1 LPELSLRIDYKLS
14 DKFDF
19 GIFIPAALLI
29 AIGLTAIFSSTFNHP
44 TMSGNFNR
52 QLVFGVAA
60 FFVFFITYSV
70 PTNTFRMIA
79 IPTYLFSLLLLLIVL
94 VVGRKTSGA
103 RSWLDIGPV
112 GFQPSELAKLG
123 TILVMSLYLSRK
135 NTDIDSFK
143 DILFSLGIGFIP
155 VALILL
161 EPDMG
166 TSMVFMGLIL
176 IMIFWKGISLFGLF
190 TVLSPGFVAISALFG
205 FYYFLGSLVLIL
217 VLLFLFKKDV
227 FFSGSIFA
235 LNLGAGFFADYL
247 YNALSPHQQKRI
259 QSFIDPN
266 SDPLGAG
273 YNTIQAKVAI
283 GSGGLFG
290 KGFMQGNQTQLQYIP
305 EQWTDFIYCVIGEE
319 FGFIGSM
326 IVLVLFMYLF
336 LRILKVA
343 SSTKDEF
350 LSLTLIGILSVYIVH
365 FLINIGMVVGIL
377 PVIGI
382 PLPFVS
388 YGGSSLLVNM
398 FMLGIIANVYRNRK
412 NYT

>member
-1 LPELSLRIDYKLS
+1 MRIDYKLS

-19 GIFIPAALLI
+19 GLFIPVLI
-29 AIGLTAIFSSTFNHP
+29 LFLVGLTAIYSSTFNHP

-52 QLVFGVAA
+52 QLVFGIAA
-60 FFVFFITYSV
+60 FIVFFITYSI
-70 PTNTFRMIA
+70 PSNTFRMIA
-79 IPTYLFSLLLLLIVL
+79 IPTYLFSLLLLVIVL

-103 RSWLDIGPV
+103 RSWLDIGPL

-123 TILVMSLYLSRK
+123 TILVMSLFLSRK
-135 NTDIDSFK
+135 NTDIESFK
-143 DILFSLGIGFIP
+143 DIVLALCIGFLP
-155 VALILL
+155 VMMILL

-166 TSMVFMGLIL
+166 TAIVFVGMIL
-176 IMIFWKGISLFGLF
+176 LLIFWKGISVFGLF
-190 TVLSPGFVAISALFG
+190 IVLSPGFVAISALFG
-205 FYYFLGSLVLIL
+205 FYSFLGALVLTLI
-217 VLLFLFKKDV
+217 VLLIFRKDI

-235 LNLGAGFFADYL
+235 LNLAAGFFADYL
-247 YNALSPHQQKRI
+247 YHALSPHQQKRI

-266 SDPLGAG
+266 MDPLGAG

-290 KGFMQGNQTQLQYIP
+290 KGFLKGNQTQLQYIP

-326 IVLVLFMYLF
+326 IVLILFFYLF
-336 LRILKVA
+336 LKILKIA
-343 SSTKDEF
+343 STTKDEF
-350 LSLTLIGILSVYIVH
+350 LSLTIIGVLSVYFIH

-398 FMLGIIANVYRNRK
+398 FMLGMIANIFRSRK
-412 NYT
+412 NFT

>member
-1 LPELSLRIDYKLS
+1 MRIDYKLS

-19 GIFIPAALLI
+19 GLFIPVIILFLV
-29 AIGLTAIFSSTFNHP
+29 GLTAIYSSTFNHP

-52 QLVFGVAA
+52 QLIFGIAA
-60 FFVFFITYSV
+60 FIIFFITYSV
-70 PTNTFRMIA
+70 PSNTFRMIA
-79 IPTYLFSLLLLLIVL
+79 IPTYLLSLLLLLIVL

-103 RSWLDIGPV
+103 RSWLDIGPL

-123 TILVMSLYLSRK
+123 TILVLSLFLSRK
-135 NTDIDSFK
+135 NTDIESFK
-143 DILFSLGIGFIP
+143 DIVLALCIGFIP
-155 VALILL
+155 VMMILL

-166 TSMVFMGLIL
+166 TAIVFVGLIL
-176 IMIFWKGISLFGLF
+176 LLIFWKGISVFGLF
-190 TVLSPGFVAISALFG
+190 IVLSPGFVAISALFG
-205 FYYFLGSLVLIL
+205 FYYFLGALVLTLI
-217 VLLFLFKKDV
+217 VLLLFRKDI

-235 LNLGAGFFADYL
+235 LNLASGFFADYL
-247 YNALSPHQQKRI
+247 YHALSPHQQKRI

-266 SDPLGAG
+266 MDPLGAG

-290 KGFMQGNQTQLQYIP
+290 KGFLQGNQTQLQYIP

-326 IVLVLFMYLF
+326 IVLILFFYLF
-336 LRILKVA
+336 LKILKIA
-343 SSTKDEF
+343 STTKDEF
-350 LSLTLIGILSVYIVH
+350 LSLTIIGILSVYFIH
-365 FLINIGMVVGIL
+365 FLINVGMVVGIL

-398 FMLGIIANVYRNRK
+398 FMLGMIANIFRSRK
-412 NYT
+412 NFT

>member
-1 LPELSLRIDYKLS
+1 LRIDYKLS

-19 GIFIPAALLI
+19 GIFIPAILLI
-29 AIGLTAIFSSTFNHP
+29 VIGLTAIYSSTFNHP

-52 QLVFGVAA
+52 QLVFSIAA
-60 FFVFFITYSV
+60 FIIFFITYSL
-70 PTNTFRMIA
+70 PTNSFRTIT
-79 IPTYLFSLLLLLIVL
+79 IPTYLLSLLLLIVVL
-94 VVGRKTSGA
+94 VVGRKVSGA
-103 RSWLDIGPV
+103 RSWLDLGPF
-112 GFQPSELAKLG
+112 GFQPSEFAKIG
-123 TILVMSLYLSRK
+123 TVLTMSAFLSRK
-135 NTDIDSFK
+135 NTDIESFK

-155 VALILL
+155 VMLILL

-166 TSMVFMGLIL
+166 TAIVFFGTILIL
-176 IMIFWKGISLFGLF
+176 IFWKGISLFGLF
-190 TVLSPGFVAISALFG
+190 IVLSPGFVAIAAIFG
-205 FYYFLGSLVLIL
+205 FYYFLASLIIVLI
-217 VLLFLFKKDV
+217 VLMLFRKDI

-235 LNLGAGFFADYL
+235 LNLAAGFFTDYL

-266 SDPLGAG
+266 TDPLGAG

-290 KGFMQGNQTQLQYIP
+290 KGFLQGNQTQLQYIP

-319 FGFIGSM
+319 FGFIGSI
-326 IVLVLFMYLF
+326 IVLVLFLYLF
-336 LRILKVA
+336 LRILKIA
-343 SSTKDEF
+343 STTKDEF
-350 LSLTLIGILSVYIVH
+350 LSLTIIGILSVYVIH
-365 FLINIGMVVGIL
+365 YLINIGMVVGIL

-412 NYT
+412 NFT